1 MPGFIELVLFK
12 KNLYGNE
19 ERKMRIRKELTRMWS
34 QVNFVVSLAQEVFW
48 RVTCIVEVSAL

>member
-19 ERKMRIRKELTRMWS
+19 ERKMRIRNELTRMWS
-34 QVNFVVSLAQEVFW
+34 QVNFVVSLAQEVFC